1 MLYEYNSERDFVNLF
16 RVEND
21 CLFFSVEFGES
32 VYFHTTLCE
41 KKNGIHIRYVEKSVI
56 SK

>member
-1 MLYEYNSERDFVNLF
+1 MLYEYNSERDFVVNLF

-32 VYFHTTLCE
+32 VYFHTVLCE
-41 KKNGIHIRYVEKSVI
+41 KNNGIAI
-56 SK
+56 

>member
-1 MLYEYNSERDFVNLF
+1 MLYEYNSERDFVVNLF

-32 VYFHTTLCE
+32 VYFHTILCE
-41 KKNGIHIRYVEKSVI
+41 KKNGIHIR
-56 SK
+56 